1 MFSVLAKAISSEMV
15 NNEVIQPE
23 DEPIYTYGIQQSF
36 SIMLN
41 LISTFAIAWLF
52 HQLLATTILMLAFIP
67 LRSFA
72 GGFHASTPMRCY
84 LLSVMAII
92 FQIFAIEQLLAF
104 HDALIIWAMP
114 ALIILFTL
122 VPVEDANKPLDQGEK
137 IAFKRKTRQLSL
149 LLGILLFVFVWFGFD
164 LAATAIFVS
173 LYSVAILVIAGLYNN
188 RRLD

>member
-1 MFSVLAKAISSEMV
+1 MFSVLAKAISSEKV

-72 GGFHASTPMRCY
+72 GGFHASTPMR
-84 LLSVMAII
+84 
-92 FQIFAIEQLLAF
+92 
-104 HDALIIWAMP
+104 
-114 ALIILFTL
+114 
-122 VPVEDANKPLDQGEK
+122 
-137 IAFKRKTRQLSL
+137 
-149 LLGILLFVFVWFGFD
+149 
-164 LAATAIFVS
+164 
-173 LYSVAILVIAGLYNN
+173 
-188 RRLD
+188 